1 MTLETDVRPPTRP
14 IVNNF
19 PSLLGKVLC
28 DRVLASC
35 FVPPGLGVQMRLF
48 AVWTLPRLPLLL
60 QLSLQPLSVLSSYC
74 TLGSAAR
81 SSVPYCNRLLAT
93 TSSQAT
99 SYQEQQS
106 QWHHGQ

>member
-1 MTLETDVRPPTRP
+1 MGART
-14 IVNNF
+14 
-19 PSLLGKVLC
+19 S
-28 DRVLASC
+28 
-35 FVPPGLGVQMRLF
+35 Q
-48 AVWTLPRLPLLL
+48 
-60 QLSLQPLSVLSSYC
+60 C